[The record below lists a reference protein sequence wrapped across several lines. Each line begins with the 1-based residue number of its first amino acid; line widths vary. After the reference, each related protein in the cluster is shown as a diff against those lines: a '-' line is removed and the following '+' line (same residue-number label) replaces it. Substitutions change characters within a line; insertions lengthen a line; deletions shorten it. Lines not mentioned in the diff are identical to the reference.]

1 MQVEAV
7 KAAVVVRGHAH
18 VMPYFYLSSPSV
30 LSNSCSLSW
39 SAIGGFNAP
48 SAQTSYVDAPLK
60 RNSYFQGR
68 RLSRKFSRKAARQE
82 GRHSDNVFPRERAS
96 ERAECRRRRRRAICR
111 NELHFES
118 GWDWEALTYREA
130 RCVSGMTNHYY
141 TRILHRWKSFCLSTP
156 S

>member
-1 MQVEAV
+1 MNYCDCKFKQKKYAKGLYWVHDPLVLASFSLQ
-7 KAAVVVRGHAH
+7 ALRG
-18 VMPYFYLSSPSV
+18 P
-30 LSNSCSLSW
+30 
-39 SAIGGFNAP
+39 
-48 SAQTSYVDAPLK
+48 DAPCPDILCRCPSK
-60 RNSYFQGR
+60 EELVLPRTTT
-68 RLSRKFSRKAARQE
+68 LSKVQQEGRKA
-82 GRHSDNVFPRERAS
+82 GRHSDNVFPRDRAS
-96 ERAECRRRRRRAICR
+96 ERAECRRRRRAICR

>member
-1 MQVEAV
+1 
-7 KAAVVVRGHAH
+7 
-18 VMPYFYLSSPSV
+18 MPYFYVSSPSV

-68 RLSRKFSRKAARQE
+68 RLSRKFSRKAGRQE
-82 GRHSDNVFPRERAS
+82 GRHSDNVFPTDRAS

-118 GWDWEALTYREA
+118 SWDWEALTHRA
-130 RCVSGMTNHYY
+130 RCVSGMTNQYY
-141 TRILHRWKSFCLSTP
+141 TRIPTQMEIILSVHLSTP